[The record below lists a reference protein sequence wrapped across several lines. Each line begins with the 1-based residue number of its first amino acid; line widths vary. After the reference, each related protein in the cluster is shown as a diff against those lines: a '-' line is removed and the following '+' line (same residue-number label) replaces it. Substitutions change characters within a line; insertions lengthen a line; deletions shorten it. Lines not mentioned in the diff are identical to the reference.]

1 MRKIMMQQLRTKRN
15 YYKDISLDIPKLDN
29 SNMKDLAK
37 RHDVLQDKSKFQDI
51 IKKAADL

>member
-1 MRKIMMQQLRTKRN
+1 MMQQLRTKRN